1 MYCMGI
7 QTQPQAESS
16 PLRGAEAPLL
26 DGTEFWN
33 RWSVFRS
40 CVVGARFCVPHLC
53 FMLRRARDNVFP
65 FEINTLPRFDMA
77 RPKRKTEAT
86 TLKMTPEVRDLWE
99 RCAASECRS
108 LTNMFE
114 VMVRDYAK
122 RAKLPPS
129 TSTPSKTE

>member
-1 MYCMGI
+1 
-7 QTQPQAESS
+7 
-16 PLRGAEAPLL
+16 
-26 DGTEFWN
+26 
-33 RWSVFRS
+33 
-40 CVVGARFCVPHLC
+40 
-53 FMLRRARDNVFP
+53 
-65 FEINTLPRFDMA
+65 MA

>member
-1 MYCMGI
+1 MHRM
-7 QTQPQAESS
+7 P
-16 PLRGAEAPLL
+16 
-26 DGTEFWN
+26 
-33 RWSVFRS
+33 
-40 CVVGARFCVPHLC
+40 
-53 FMLRRARDNVFP
+53 RDNVFP
-65 FEINTLPRFDMA
+65 FEINRLPTFDMA

-122 RAKLPPS
+122 RVKLPPA
-129 TSTPSKTE
+129 TPSTDSSDKT